1 MIVMKTTAVEA
12 KAAVMRGMKMITLT
26 LVIDDE
32 REVERPVTTRS
43 GRAMARRSEIDIS
56 FF

>member
-1 MIVMKTTAVEA
+1 MIVMRTTAVEA